1 VSIPL
6 SLYISASGT
15 RRCERYA
22 WSASPGN
29 LRRAQFTLLSLKGT
43 SPYTCA
49 VREPQNCTHSR
60 HKNRLSF
67 GQRAASPPAMS
78 LWPQQDALL
87 DVTVVSESVRLVAV
101 QRCVDIRGLC
111 RRHRGRERHKF
122 CERPNTAS
130 GATDVR
136 QSACKRNAVERSGI
150 HLWVISRRSLPAS
163 HCRDVNRPNSMA
175 SRC

>member
-1 VSIPL
+1 MSIPL

-78 LWPQQDALL
+78 SRPQQDAMLEA
-87 DVTVVSESVRLVAV
+87 TVVSEFVRLVAV

-111 RRHRGRERHKF
+111 RRNWGKERHLVLRAPEY
-122 CERPNTAS
+122 CLWGYRCQTVCMQ
-130 GATDVR
+130 T
-136 QSACKRNAVERSGI
+136 ERSRAVGHSPLGNFPQI
-150 HLWVISRRSLPAS
+150 VTGVALPRRESS
-163 HCRDVNRPNSMA
+163 QFHG
-175 SRC
+175 